1 MAKVKLVVIGP
12 TGSGKTEV
20 GKTLADKLGIPFVE
34 GDDLHTAS
42 NIEKMSRG
50 VPLSDDDREPWIA
63 NIIEALEQ
71 PNLVLGAAL
80 LKRNMRKRV
89 AAAHPDVKFVQLQAP
104 MNVLARRIQDREK
117 FFRQDLLNSQMVIM
131 DPLRRDEPGDV
142 YDATKTV
149 EELVREIAFDWLRE

>member
-1 MAKVKLVVIGP
+1 MANVKLVVIGA

-20 GKTLADKLGIPFVE
+20 GKALAEKLGFPFVE

-50 VPLSDDDREPWIA
+50 VPLSDEDREPWIA
-63 NIIEALEQ
+63 NIIDALAE
-71 PNLVLGAAL
+71 PNVVLGASL
-80 LKRNMRKRV
+80 LKRSLRKRILSQ
-89 AAAHPDVKFVQLQAP
+89 HPDVKFVQLKAP
-104 MNVLARRIQDREK
+104 MSVLAGRTRDSEK
-117 FFRQDLLNSQMVIM
+117 HFRQDLLNSQMVIM

-149 EELVREIAFDWLRE
+149 DALVKEITFDLLRK